1 MSSHVPS
8 NEEYSI
14 LKFRLKYGLA
24 TRPNESN
31 ILAYAEE
38 IWAQIDKSDILR
50 HELYSKVKLKNALRG
65 LTFNLTNFK
74 NARIFKDSKKM
85 KIIQQLRQ
93 NVAILK
99 PDKGIGIV
107 LLGNQ
112 DYIKLVEQLFKDQM
126 KFEIFEKYPTISR
139 MTTLQN
145 YLRN

>member
-1 MSSHVPS
+1 M
-8 NEEYSI
+8 I
-14 LKFRLKYGLA
+14 
-24 TRPNESN
+24 
-31 ILAYAEE
+31 
-38 IWAQIDKSDILR
+38 
-50 HELYSKVKLKNALRG
+50 
-65 LTFNLTNFK
+65 NFK
-74 NARIFKDSKKM
+74 DARIFKDSNKI

-112 DYIKLVEQLFKDQM
+112 DYIKLVEQLFKEQM